1 MPSIIVESPDNV
13 VASFG
18 NTDLTAT
25 KAGANKALEQKNFV
39 FEKLTKTNLID
50 LITIVNYV

>member
-1 MPSIIVESPDNV
+1 MPDNM
-13 VASFG
+13 VASCA

-39 FEKLTKTNLID
+39 
-50 LITIVNYV
+50 